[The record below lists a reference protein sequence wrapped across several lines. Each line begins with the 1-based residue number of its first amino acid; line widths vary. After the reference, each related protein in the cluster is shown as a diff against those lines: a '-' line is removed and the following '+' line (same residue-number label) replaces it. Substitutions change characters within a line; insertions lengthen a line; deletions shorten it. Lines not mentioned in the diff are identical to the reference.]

1 MSRWALAVASLAA
14 LPAAGCM
21 SQTEK
26 DDIAN
31 LCFAVE
37 RAGVAGEKDVSVK
50 AQKTALYLRSALKTE
65 KWQSFMRNAS
75 GMDPAKRTLEMRKAA
90 DAAGL
95 KQCPLL
101 DQQ

>member
-1 MSRWALAVASLAA
+1 MSPRVLVAPVATLLLVS
-14 LPAAGCM
+14 GCL
-21 SQTEK
+21 SQAEK
-26 DDIAN
+26 DDIGN

-37 RAGVAGEKDVSVK
+37 RAGVANEKDVSVK
-50 AQKTALYLRSALKTE
+50 AQKTALFLRSALKTE
-65 KWQSFMRNAS
+65 KWQTFMRNAS